1 MNTIKAYVA
10 LGCFPVQDLDEVDE
24 FSPIDEVAKAIVTL
38 SGTGKEF
45 NVFHVYNSHSVEMG
59 DIIYALKDM
68 GYNID
73 IVDESEFNDRLREMI
88 SDENMN
94 QYVSPLINYN
104 MDDDD
109 IRAENDSD
117 NSFTVKALYR
127 LGFKWSLTSTDYI
140 ETTMDML
147 STFGFFEANPD

>member
-1 MNTIKAYVA
+1 
-10 LGCFPVQDLDEVDE
+10 
-24 FSPIDEVAKAIVTL
+24 
-38 SGTGKEF
+38 
-45 NVFHVYNSHSVEMG
+45 
-59 DIIYALKDM
+59 M

-109 IRAENDSD
+109 IRAENDFD

-127 LGFKWSLTSTDYI
+127 LGFKWSITSTDYI
-140 ETTMDML
+140 ETSMDML
-147 STFGFFEANPD
+147 STFGFFEANTN